1 MLDEL
6 RRTDGGQ
13 APAEAVRLGTLPPT
27 DLGQPGPLPLQLGGL
42 PQGLQDVTIDHALLA
57 VGSPV
62 VSEAGDGDGDGSND
76 GDRAAAGPAA
86 AGAVPRAVPPRKQG
100 ATRTEAQKEAHKDK
114 VAARRAVAKEK
125 RTTNGERRGSGKQ
138 RIRLIRIED
147 ALLRRWLVVSPD
159 V

>member
-1 MLDEL
+1 MAA
-6 RRTDGGQ
+6 RHRPKQCGW
-13 APAEAVRLGTLPPT
+13 AHCRLLISAS
-27 DLGQPGPLPLQLGGL
+27 
-42 PQGLQDVTIDHALLA
+42 QGRCRCSLVGWLQDVTIDHALLA